1 MELRH
6 LRYFVLVAEELH
18 FGRAAER
25 AGIAQPP
32 LSQQIRSLEAELG
45 IRLFNRTKRH
55 VELTDAGRA
64 LLPEARDTLR
74 QAARAEQ
81 AARDGASGTTGRL
94 SIAFVGSLAFSF
106 VPRFVREYR
115 RRFPGI
121 RLSLR
126 EMTSEQQRGSI
137 VQGSV
142 DLGLVRYPILDPEFE
157 SHLIYREPIQVA
169 VNSDHLLAADRESV
183 NIASLA
189 GEPFVMFPRDYGPPF
204 FDQVMSLCREAGFT
218 PHIAQEAVH
227 MSTIVSL
234 VGAGL
239 G

>member
-1 MELRH
+1 
-6 LRYFVLVAEELH
+6 
-18 FGRAAER
+18 
-25 AGIAQPP
+25 
-32 LSQQIRSLEAELG
+32 
-45 IRLFNRTKRH
+45 
-55 VELTDAGRA
+55 
-64 LLPEARDTLR
+64 
-74 QAARAEQ
+74 
-81 AARDGASGTTGRL
+81 
-94 SIAFVGSLAFSF
+94 
-106 VPRFVREYR
+106 
-115 RRFPGI
+115 
-121 RLSLR
+121 
-126 EMTSEQQRGSI
+126 MTSEQQRGPI
-137 VQGSV
+137 VKGSV
-142 DLGLVRYPILDPEFE
+142 DLGLVRYPIFDPEFE

-239 G
+239 GIALVPSSLENLGIADVEFRELRDHNGNTPDAEVHSIRLAGNKSSALDHALEIAGLVSK